1 MARKLRLE
9 YPGACY
15 HVINRGNYRADVFGT
30 EGAAAAFESG
40 LFEACAKSNW
50 VLHAY
55 VVMSNHYHLALET
68 PEGNLV
74 AGMQWLQATFANR
87 FNKLRGERGHLFQ
100 GRYKALVV
108 EPGAALGQV
117 CHYIHLNPLRAG
129 IVTADQ
135 LRTFRRS
142 SYWHLWQPKTRPVCL
157 NVQTALTEAGQL
169 ADTPAGRR
177 RYADYL
183 NWQAADGP
191 AGRNAAYA
199 SMSKGWALGTKQF
212 RSALTKDHQL
222 RAESRAWESAG
233 AGEIRE
239 QHWQEHLVKCMAK
252 VRKTPEDARHDRKSA
267 PWKVAIAA
275 ELKRTSQATN
285 RWLAAQLNM
294 GSPVAVSQYVGRC
307 QRSPAKAKT
316 RHA

>member
-1 MARKLRLE
+1 MPRALRVE
-9 YPGACY
+9 YEGAIY
-15 HVINRGNYRADVFGT
+15 HVMNRGDRREDIFLDDLDRKSFVAT
-30 EGAAAAFESG
+30 LA
-40 LFEACAKSNW
+40 EACEKTGW
-50 VLHAY
+50 QVHAFCL
-55 VVMSNHYHLALET
+55 MRNHFHLVIET
-68 PEGNLV
+68 PAPNLV
-74 AGMQWLQATFANR
+74 AGMKWMLGTYTQR
-87 FNKLRGERGHLFQ
+87 FNARHRMCGHLFS

-212 RSALTKDHQL
+212 RSALIKDHQL